1 MAKDP
6 VDSIVSTIR
15 SACNRVERIILFGSR
30 ARGDNRARS
39 DIDIAVACPRA
50 NQREW
55 LDICDAVD
63 DADTL
68 LPVDMVR
75 LDTAGEPIKARILRE
90 GRVLY
95 ERKSDES
102 HARSLGKALDRLEE
116 ALGQPLENPLAVD
129 ATIQRFE
136 FTIELFWKALKRC
149 LDFEGIDTS
158 TPRGALQQAYQ
169 VGWLEDESKWLQIRN
184 PAPRLDAR

>member
-6 VDSIVSTIR
+6 VDSVVGTIR

-50 NQREW
+50 SQREW

-68 LPVDMVR
+68 LPVNIVR
-75 LDTAGEPIKARILRE
+75 LDTAGEPIKGRILRE

-95 ERKSDES
+95 EREPDES
-102 HARSLGKALDRLEE
+102 HARVSG
-116 ALGQPLENPLAVD
+116 
-129 ATIQRFE
+129 
-136 FTIELFWKALKRC
+136 
-149 LDFEGIDTS
+149 
-158 TPRGALQQAYQ
+158 
-169 VGWLEDESKWLQIRN
+169 
-184 PAPRLDAR
+184 